1 MRTVVDAALDQ
12 TELRPHRAKL
22 TKYLSGGMKR
32 KLCLAI
38 ALIGDPQIVLL
49 DEPTAGLDPVSRHTL
64 WDLIVA
70 TMGERA
76 VVLTSHNMAE
86 VEALCTKIG
95 IMTKGQLR
103 CFGSNVQLKE
113 QLCSGYELTV
123 RCGAADE
130 RAVRAAVARLFGD
143 AICTAAHAGELVFAL
158 GDALELGEAY
168 RALDAVQAELGVEEY
183 GITQPTMEA
192 VFMKAVSVLE
202 DATEADDARGVEVL
216 AGNPMLGGDGDDVF
230 DVVLAGD
237 GFADEA
243 LQQKYGFE
251 EPKCCCMSK
260 LAHKIMCH
268 YSLWSGC
275 GCQFLCWHCFP
286 FWWPVTALY
295 AFFLSFYWCV
305 HAFGRCCVSVC
316 NKEA

>member
-1 MRTVVDAALDQ
+1 M
-12 TELRPHRAKL
+12 
-22 TKYLSGGMKR
+22 
-32 KLCLAI
+32 
-38 ALIGDPQIVLL
+38 LL
-49 DEPTAGLDPVSRHTL
+49 DEPTAGLDPVSRHRL

-103 CFGSNVQLKE
+103 CFGSSAQLKE

-158 GDALELGEAY
+158 GDALELGEAS

-202 DATEADDARGVEVL
+202 DATEADDTRGVEVL

-275 GCQFLCWHCFP
+275 GCCCLGQICFP
-286 FWWPVTALY
+286 FWCPVTGFY
-295 AFFLSFYWCV
+295 SFFLIFYWCI
-305 HAFGRCCVSVC
+305 HAFGRCCVRVC